1 MLRKVGCNLKKG
13 VYVLGLFIV
22 GMFTACGREQDM
34 DKAVD
39 DTDSRM
45 EEFLS
50 SENDITEA
58 TQTDD
63 RKIQFGENCI
73 AEQTFE
79 VELSEYSGKVYFVPF
94 APSEDNQGFCMQ
106 IIQDGEVLTDIH
118 TYVPMELAEETFS
131 SLDAVSFYD
140 VNYDGYTDIVLIE
153 TYGQTSFAAIYYGFD
168 ADGYDYERY
177 FIAQEELSEAVSNQV
192 EVLSIPEI
200 RSFLADGKKNG
211 EFTSY
216 QEAYKAVSRLC
227 ELEGTA
233 GKEYNLIYFDEDDI
247 PELVAGVEGYSISL
261 YTYNDGKVYT
271 LMDHWAYGAMGNMGY
286 EYSPGKN
293 SMRNYNNDFAGAV
306 LYTTYMAV
314 SDQYTMDLV
323 TQIETYNF
331 DDVNGNGFPDENE
344 EESIGYYSVSYIN
357 GEEVTAEKCASFNVG
372 EYEYIEPVMNLE
384 VLRSKL
390 NME

>member
-216 QEAYKAVSRLC
+216 Q
-227 ELEGTA
+227 
-233 GKEYNLIYFDEDDI
+233 
-247 PELVAGVEGYSISL
+247 
-261 YTYNDGKVYT
+261 
-271 LMDHWAYGAMGNMGY
+271 GA
-286 EYSPGKN
+286 
-293 SMRNYNNDFAGAV
+293 
-306 LYTTYMAV
+306 
-314 SDQYTMDLV
+314 
-323 TQIETYNF
+323 
-331 DDVNGNGFPDENE
+331 
-344 EESIGYYSVSYIN
+344 
-357 GEEVTAEKCASFNVG
+357 
-372 EYEYIEPVMNLE
+372 
-384 VLRSKL
+384 
-390 NME
+390 